1 MSYWPAVADDPTQ
14 PEVERAISRR
24 HRDLEHLV
32 ISDSLTADET
42 GPWRET
48 TRIVRRDEAR
58 AAVAEPQAGEGG
70 ALVTF
75 RQHDHVE

>member
-1 MSYWPAVADDPTQ
+1 VSYWPAVADDPAQ

-24 HRDLEHLV
+24 HHDLEHLV
-32 ISDSLTADET
+32 VSDSLTPDET

-58 AAVAEPQAGEGG
+58 HAIAEARRARAA
-70 ALVTF
+70 
-75 RQHDHVE
+75 R